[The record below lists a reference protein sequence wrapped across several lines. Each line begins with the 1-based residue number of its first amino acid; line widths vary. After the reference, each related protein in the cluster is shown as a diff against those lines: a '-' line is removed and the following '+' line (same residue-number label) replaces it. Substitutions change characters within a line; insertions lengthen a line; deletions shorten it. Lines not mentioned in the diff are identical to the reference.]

1 MVFNAD
7 TDPVNAEASATIGRI
22 ALGQFKN
29 LTMSWLDAGNAV
41 LSTINLARGETLL
54 ATVFT
59 APNLTQ
65 SLVFSWTGSKNGAGF
80 DVEVAAAVVPVPA
93 AGFLLLGALGGIAA
107 LRRRKTA

>member
-1 MVFNAD
+1 MMAD
-7 TDPVNAEASATIGRI
+7 RFQTLGDSVNRAVRAAVATELKEHLREGD
-22 ALGQFKN
+22 
-29 LTMSWLDAGNAV
+29 DAGNAV